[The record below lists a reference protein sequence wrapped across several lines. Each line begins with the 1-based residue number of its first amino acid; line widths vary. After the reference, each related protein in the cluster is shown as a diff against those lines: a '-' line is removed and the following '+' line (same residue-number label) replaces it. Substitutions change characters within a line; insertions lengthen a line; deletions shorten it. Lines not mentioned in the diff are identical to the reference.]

1 MQSVEDRGKTH
12 PRSKSAELKDL
23 IDQEEFT
30 LRKRL
35 PRKLPKR
42 KNDVYVSRKTDFKSQ
57 LERCK
62 KILDLENEVFI
73 HGLGAAITRASNLAL
88 TLELTGRGSLS
99 TAVHT
104 STVELV
110 DDLEPDKEDNEPDTF
125 SRNNSAIHIKVYKVQ
140 SALLV
145 TSGEDSS
152 HR

>member
-1 MQSVEDRGKTH
+1 MQTGEDRGKTH

-23 IDQEEFT
+23 IDKEEFN

-42 KNDVYVSRKTDFKSQ
+42 KNDVYVSRKTNFKGQ

-62 KILDLENEVFI
+62 KILDMENEVFI

-88 TLELTGRGSLS
+88 TLESSGRGTVA

-110 DDLEPDKEDNEPDTF
+110 DDLEPDKEDHEPETF

-145 TSGEDSS
+145 TSGDDPS
-152 HR
+152 HS